1 MPGGGDGA
9 GPWRDGRLNPLNL
22 ERFQTA
28 RLRAER
34 LSAAHVLELQQM
46 DRDPQVMT
54 YLGGVRDDAGLEA
67 YLERNLAHWDQF
79 GYGVWMLYSVES
91 GGFAGRAVLRHVD
104 VEGRD
109 EVEVGYG
116 FLPAFWGQGLATEI
130 THACLRIAREDVGLS
145 SVVALTALD
154 NAASRKVLEK
164 AGLHFDRQVQHVIG
178 PHALY
183 RIDFAPGSD

>member
-1 MPGGGDGA
+1 MPRGGHGSGL
-9 GPWRDGRLNPLNL
+9 GHHGRLSPLNL

-34 LSAAHVLELQQM
+34 LAAAHLPQLQQM

-79 GYGVWMLYSVES
+79 GYGVWVLHALQ
-91 GGFAGRAVLRHVD
+91 GGNFAGRAVLRHVD
-104 VEGRD
+104 VDGRD

-116 FLPAFWGQGLATEI
+116 FLPAYWGQGLATEI
-130 THACLRIAREDVGLS
+130 THACLRIARDDVGLR
-145 SVVALTALD
+145 SVVALAAMD

-164 AGLHFDRQVQHVIG
+164 AGLRFDRQVQHAIG

-183 RIDFAPGSD
+183 RIDFAPASG